1 MSMKKSK
8 NEPNS
13 MNSLTPKQMAT
24 IDITIDENP
33 YIPHEPFYKQIQ
45 FLTNESEDVL
55 YGGQAGWR

>member
-1 MSMKKSK
+1 
-8 NEPNS
+8 